1 VKPPASRASRPFPW
15 KPSNLWVVLVPSL
28 ALFLIPAA
36 GQQPASAP
44 TKVLKVKGG
53 TIHITLPGEPMKA
66 SSHDLLHWIQNA
78 ADAVSNY
85 YGRFPVPHLTLL
97 VRSSNGSGVRHG
109 MTYGTDGGLIRVSVG
124 RETPVDEL
132 NDDWVLTHEMT
143 HLAFPSM
150 PDDQHWIEEGL
161 ATYIEPVAR
170 AQVGQMPVA
179 EMWREFIRD
188 MPKGEP
194 QEGDRGLDHTP
205 TWGRTYWGGAI
216 FVLVADV
223 SIRERTKN
231 RLGLQ
236 DALRAIMNQGTIADD
251 WEIKKALA
259 VGDKATGTNV
269 LQDLYQKMA
278 NQPAPVD
285 LAQMWDKLGLA
296 LRDGKVVFNDKAA
309 DAAIRIAIT
318 APRH

>member
-1 VKPPASRASRPFPW
+1 MKSRASGAFRPFPW
-15 KPSNLWVVLVPSL
+15 KPGNLWVLLVPSL
-28 ALFLIPAA
+28 ALFLIPAG
-36 GQQPASAP
+36 GQQPAGAP

-53 TIHITLPGEPMKA
+53 TIDVTLPDEPMKA
-66 SSHDLLHWIQNA
+66 SSQDLLHWIQNA

-109 MTYGTDGGLIRVSVG
+109 VTYGTDGGLIRVSVG

-150 PDDQHWIEEGL
+150 PDEQHWIEEGL

-170 AQVGQMPVA
+170 AQVGQMSVA

-194 QEGDRGLDHTP
+194 QQGDQGLDHTP
-205 TWGRTYWGGAI
+205 TWGRTYWGGAM

-236 DALRAIMNQGTIADD
+236 DALRAIMNHGTIADD

-285 LAQMWDKLGLA
+285 LAQMWEKLGLT
-296 LRDGKVVFNDKAA
+296 LRDGKVAFNDKAA
-309 DAAIRIAIT
+309 EAAIRIAIT
-318 APRH
+318 APRR